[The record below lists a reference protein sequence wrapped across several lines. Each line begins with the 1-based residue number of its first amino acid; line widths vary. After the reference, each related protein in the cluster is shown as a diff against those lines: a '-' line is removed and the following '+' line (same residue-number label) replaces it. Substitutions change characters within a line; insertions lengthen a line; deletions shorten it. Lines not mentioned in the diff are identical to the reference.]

1 MREINTVAIIGMG
14 ALGML
19 FGERLQDSPE
29 EARLCFLMDE
39 ARKKR
44 HLKNGCVI
52 NGREVKFP
60 VATTEEL
67 SFTPDLIMIAT
78 KEDGL
83 RDARAIAE
91 RVAGEETLVLSLLNG
106 ITSEAFLRET
116 LGEDAVIDCVAIGM
130 DAVRDGNT
138 LNYSNMGRLQIGT
151 AKESGREALKTIAAF
166 FDKTQIP
173 YEISENIAKTMW
185 NKFMLNVGANQTC
198 MVHNTTYGGAT
209 KEGSDAFNDM
219 VAAMREVIAVAQA
232 EGVDLTEDDLQ
243 AVLKILRGLNP
254 DGLPSMQ
261 QDALAGR
268 KSEVNLF
275 AGTLLEIASRHG
287 IAAPV
292 NERYMARIREME
304 KDLAPTEP
312 FVVYSAK
319 TSSPQAFSS
328 STV

>member
-1 MREINTVAIIGMG
+1 MREINTVAMIGMG

-44 HLKNGCVI
+44 HQENGCVI
-52 NGREVKFP
+52 NGRAVRFP
-60 VATTEEL
+60 VATAEEL

-91 RVAGEETLVLSLLNG
+91 RVAGEGTLVLSLLNG

-138 LNYSNMGRLQIGT
+138 LNYSNMGRIQIGT
-151 AKESGREALKTIAAF
+151 AKESGREALKAVAAF

-173 YEISENIAKTMW
+173 YEISKNIAKTMW

-219 VAAMREVIAVAQA
+219 VAAMREVITVAQA

-243 AVLKILRGLNP
+243 AILKILRGLNP

-292 NERYMARIREME
+292 NERYMTRIREME
-304 KDLAPTEP
+304 ENL
-312 FVVYSAK
+312 
-319 TSSPQAFSS
+319 
-328 STV
+328 